1 MFDENIAQA
10 FCRRA
15 KAAKRGDNALMTM
28 NAWSRLNG
36 GKCTKTEGTFNT
48 GCTLERVEIQKF
60 LKLNMYPMDSEG
72 SHKYKTLLLKKNFP
86 TQLTQISICV
96 FLTFS

>member
-1 MFDENIAQA
+1 MVDENHVYQPHPVLHQM
-10 FCRRA
+10 CKSRR
-15 KAAKRGDNALMTM
+15 NE
-28 NAWSRLNG
+28 WV
-36 GKCTKTEGTFNT
+36 
-48 GCTLERVEIQKF
+48 LERVEIQKF